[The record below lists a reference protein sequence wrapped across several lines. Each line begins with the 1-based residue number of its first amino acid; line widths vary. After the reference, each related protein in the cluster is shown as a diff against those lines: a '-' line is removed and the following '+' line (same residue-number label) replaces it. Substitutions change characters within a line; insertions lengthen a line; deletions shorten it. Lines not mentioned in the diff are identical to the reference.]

1 MFMFRLIGKLLYGD
15 DFDKYSGNQTSQKYI
30 PKDRRLKPSAGNKK
44 KARHIDGPFSL
55 LYVWD
60 KSHQYGSKNDAEN
73 YRYEHREKRPPGAPL
88 HTGPGA
94 RKSLGHARHLV
105 N

>member
-1 MFMFRLIGKLLYGD
+1 MLLFRLIGKLLYGD

-44 KARHIDGPFSL
+44 RPVVLTGLFLCFMYGTNRI
-55 LYVWD
+55 Y
-60 KSHQYGSKNDAEN
+60 YGSKNDAEKTTAMSTAKKTAGCAVT
-73 YRYEHREKRPPGAPL
+73 YRAGSSEN
-88 HTGPGA
+88 
-94 RKSLGHARHLV
+94 LGHARHLV